1 MSNNTID
8 SSLANSIQELGL
20 NRVEEQKNGNDL
32 GQDEF
37 LELMV
42 TQLRNQDPF
51 KPMENGDFIAQMAQ
65 FSSVSGLQSLQNS
78 FSQLAASL
86 QSNQALQ
93 ASTMVGRSVLVP
105 SNTAVLN
112 SNSPV
117 TGVLDLPT
125 NSNSVALSI
134 VDSSGQVVRQIR
146 LGPQA
151 AGEVPFTW
159 DGMNDSG
166 TVMPPGKYGLLAKA
180 QGPDGTFSLNTLIRA
195 SVESV
200 TLSPNQQGISLNLT
214 DVGSISFSDVREI
227 Q

>member
-1 MSNNTID
+1 MSNTID
-8 SSLANSIQELGL
+8 NSLSQAIQELGL
-20 NRVEEQKNGNDL
+20 NRVTEKKNRNEL

-51 KPMENGDFIAQMAQ
+51 KPLENGDFIAQMAQ
-65 FSSVSGLQSLQNS
+65 FSSVSGLQSLQQS

-105 SNTAVLN
+105 LNTAVLS

-117 TGVLDLPT
+117 TGVLDLPSSS
-125 NSNSVALSI
+125 SNVALTI
-134 VDSSGQVVRQIR
+134 VDSSGQIVRQIR

-159 DGMNDSG
+159 DGFNDSG
-166 TVMPPGKYGLLAKA
+166 SVMPPGKYGLLAKA
-180 QGPDGTFSLNTLIRA
+180 QGSDGTFSLNTLVRA

-214 DVGSISFSDVREI
+214 ELGSISFSDVREI
-227 Q
+227 R